1 MTNQIKK
8 WNPDASNKRRVLTRI
23 PSKEVEN
30 DPPNSYFNKYLILGT
45 FGKLSIKRKK
55 LFNDLFS
62 YDFSGTVED
71 YARLSFVSRRIGGSE
86 DSCLTAGIIFQKRS
100 SGRNQR
106 EPVGH
111 ERKSSV
117 NAGWSLDTEPARLTR
132 NCAHYRRIWFER
144 CTIFPGYVCV
154 HVMLVRV

>member
-8 WNPDASNKRRVLTRI
+8 WNPDTPNKRRVLTRI

-30 DPPNSYFNKYLILGT
+30 DPPNSFFNKYLILGKT

-55 LFNDLFS
+55 LFNDLLRFLGN
-62 YDFSGTVED
+62 SGGLCPTFVRESSNR
-71 YARLSFVSRRIGGSE
+71 RLH